1 MIEEGVTVCP
11 YAVSVFEKYLE
22 KCSYKSLWIVSN
34 RKPPIRIKT
43 LIATFFILSFQLMS
57 AGCSADSYSFYK
69 VSEACDKWSKKGE
82 AFMVIHEWW
91 DNKARGD
98 NTRWCRGDVN
108 NNQILG
114 LELVGLEPGKSYL
127 GKELAKP
134 KASIIFKY
142 ELWFQNESLFLNQ
155 HLTHL
160 FDRLKGGCV
169 SIQ

>member
-1 MIEEGVTVCP
+1 MACTLHDRRRSNGLSLYRQCLGEVFGKVLLQISLN
-11 YAVSVFEKYLE
+11 SVKSQTSYTNESSHRHIFYLVYSTHE
-22 KCSYKSLWIVSN
+22 
-34 RKPPIRIKT
+34 
-43 LIATFFILSFQLMS
+43 

-69 VSEACDKWSKKGE
+69 ASEACDKWSKKGE

-114 LELVGLEPGKSYL
+114 LELVGLEPGKTYL
-127 GKELAKP
+127 GK
-134 KASIIFKY
+134 
-142 ELWFQNESLFLNQ
+142 

-160 FDRLKGGCV
+160 LDRLQGGCV